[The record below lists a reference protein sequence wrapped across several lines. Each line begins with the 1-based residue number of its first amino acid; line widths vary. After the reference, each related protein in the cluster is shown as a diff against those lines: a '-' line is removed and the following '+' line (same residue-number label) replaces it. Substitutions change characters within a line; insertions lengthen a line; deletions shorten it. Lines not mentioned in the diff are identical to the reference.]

1 MGTTESFSA
10 WRVPFYPDINAVS
23 KEEFRAHHWASCF
36 LVVDIDDC
44 LVRVFLSVLTEGVWN
59 LLFEIRTHVGSVR
72 TRNVETK
79 MAHWHR
85 GAHSLD
91 SFFGRS
97 LVSLGVHCS
106 VARIWLHLK
115 VHAV

>member
-1 MGTTESFSA
+1 MFFGIDGCLVSCGFSA
-10 WRVPFYPDINAVS
+10 
-23 KEEFRAHHWASCF
+23 KENG
-36 LVVDIDDC
+36 L
-44 LVRVFLSVLTEGVWN
+44 FLSVLTEGVWN

-91 SFFGRS
+91 SFFDRS